1 MSETDW
7 KHHFMNMA
15 SGKARKKQRYYTLK
29 QIAPTQQAVEMAK
42 DQIKVIK
49 ARNTAT
55 SNQKR
60 GGKVKKVGK
69 GRQTKS
75 KKSKTNTVR
84 GRKKKSLV
92 LNKGV
97 KPDFFS

>member
-49 ARNTAT
+49 
-55 SNQKR
+55 
-60 GGKVKKVGK
+60 
-69 GRQTKS
+69 
-75 KKSKTNTVR
+75 
-84 GRKKKSLV
+84 
-92 LNKGV
+92 
-97 KPDFFS
+97 DCYI

>member
-15 SGKARKKQRYYTLK
+15 SGKARKKQRYYTRK
-29 QIAPTQQAVEMAK
+29 QIAPTQQAVEMVK

-49 ARNTAT
+49 THKTAT

-60 GGKVKKVGK
+60 GGKVKKLVKQGRLSLKSPKPVQLEAGK
-69 GRQTKS
+69 R
-75 KKSKTNTVR
+75 N
-84 GRKKKSLV
+84 L
-92 LNKGV
+92 
-97 KPDFFS
+97 

>member
-1 MSETDW
+1 
-7 KHHFMNMA
+7 MNMA
-15 SGKARKKQRYYTLK
+15 DGKARKKQKYYTLK

-49 ARNTAT
+49 ARKTAT
-55 SNQKR
+55 SSKR
-60 GGKVKKVGK
+60 RGRKIQKVGK
-69 GRQTKS
+69 SRQTKS
-75 KKSKTNTVR
+75 KKAKKATPKNTTR

-92 LNKGV
+92 LKKGV